1 LQKAKRAA
9 FPSNIKPMLATLTDE
24 PFDDEGWIYEIKWD
38 GYRAVSYL
46 RDGDVEIQSRNN
58 LSFTQKFKEVTDALK
73 EWKIN
78 AVIDGEIV
86 AMNDEGVASFQ
97 QLQNFATHGE
107 ETHLEYYVFDIL
119 WLDGKD
125 LTTLTLL
132 ERKAILEDIIPQDND
147 VIKYS
152 DHVEEKGKEFFELA
166 IEHGLEGIMAKKAD
180 SSYTKNFRTKLWLK
194 IKNNKR
200 LEAIICGFTEG
211 RKSRKHFGALVLGK
225 YVGDKLIYIGHTGT
239 GFNEKSLKK
248 VEKKL
253 APLVTDKIPFDKKP
267 KTNMPV
273 TWVKPK
279 LVCEIKFSEQTDEGI
294 LRHPVFM
301 GLREDK
307 EAKNE
312 KNVDV
317 IDADERETSG
327 VKRENEKAKSKS
339 QKTNKSENRNPKSEK
354 KSITKKTQNSKHRTQ
369 NMLVSPK
376 SKEETVNINGHDLK
390 FTNLDKIYFPD
401 EKITKRD
408 VLNYYYNI
416 MPYMLPYMKDRP
428 QSLNRHPNGIN
439 GKSFFQKDVTGKVA
453 EWLTTYYYKSES
465 SGDKNFLVCT
475 DEASLMYIASLGCIE
490 MNPWHSRIQ
499 HAENPDW
506 CVVDLDPDNNSYD
519 EVVEAAQTVKKVL
532 DAIDVPA
539 YPKTS
544 GSTGMHIYIPLGAK
558 YSYEQSKLLAE
569 LIVNIA
575 YREISSFTSLE
586 RNPSKRKGKIYL
598 DFLQNRTIQTIASPY
613 SLRPRPGATVSTPL
627 DWSEVKKGL
636 RPTQFTMHN
645 IFDRLKDVGDM
656 FKPVLEKGIDLAK
669 TLQKVNSL

>member
-1 LQKAKRAA
+1 
-9 FPSNIKPMLATLTDE
+9 MLATLTDE
-24 PFDDEGWIYEIKWD
+24 PFDDPGWIYEIKWD

-46 RDGDVEIQSRNN
+46 NNGEVEIQSRNN
-58 LSFTQKFKEVTDALK
+58 QSFTQKFKEVTDALK
-73 EWKIN
+73 QWKVN
-78 AVIDGEIV
+78 AVVDGEIV
-86 AMNDEGVASFQ
+86 AMNEEGVANFQ
-97 QLQNFATHGE
+97 QLQNFATHGK

-125 LTTLTLL
+125 LTDLALL
-132 ERKAILEDIIPQDND
+132 ERKAILENILPQDDD
-147 VIKYS
+147 VIKFS
-152 DHVEEKGKEFFELA
+152 DHIEEKGKEFFEVA
-166 IEHGLEGIMAKKAD
+166 NEHGLEGIMAKKAD
-180 SSYTKNFRTKLWLK
+180 STYTKNFRSKLWLK

-239 GFNEKSLKK
+239 GFNEKSLKE

-253 APLVTDKIPFDKKP
+253 EPLVTNKIPFDKKP

-279 LVCEIKFSEQTDEGI
+279 LVCEIKFSEETDEGI

-312 KNVDV
+312 KNVEV
-317 IDADERETSG
+317 VDADERETSHM
-327 VKRENEKAKSKS
+327 KRESSKKKTNNKK
-339 QKTNKSENRNPKSEK
+339 QITNKSEER
-354 KSITKKTQNSKHRTQ
+354 NSKLETKGINQKANNSKRKNQ
-369 NMLVSPK
+369 NMLLSPTA
-376 SKEETVNINGHDLK
+376 KEETININGHDLK
-390 FTNLDKIYFPD
+390 FTNLDKIYFPG

-408 VLNYYYNI
+408 VLNYYYKI
-416 MPYMLPYMKDRP
+416 MPYILPYMKDRP

-439 GKSFFQKDVTGKVA
+439 GKNFFQKDVTGKVA
-453 EWLTTYYYKSES
+453 DWLTTYYYKSES
-465 SGDKNFLVCT
+465 SGDKHFLVCT

-506 CVVDLDPDNNSYD
+506 CVIDLDPDDNSYD
-519 EVVEAAQTVKKVL
+519 EVVEAAQAVKKVL
-532 DAIDVPA
+532 DAINVPA

-544 GSTGMHIYIPLGAK
+544 GATGMHIYIPLGAK
-558 YSYEQSKLLAE
+558 YSYDQSKLLAE
-569 LIVNIA
+569 LVVNIVHN
-575 YREISSFTSLE
+575 EISSFTSLE

-598 DFLQNRTIQTIASPY
+598 DFLQNRTIQTIASAY
-613 SLRPRPGATVSTPL
+613 SLRPKPGATVSTPL

-636 RPTQFTMHN
+636 RPSQFTIHN
-645 IFDRLKDVGDM
+645 IFDRLKDVGDI
-656 FKPVLEKGIDLAK
+656 FKPVLEKGIDLKK
-669 TLQKVNSL
+669 TLEKINSL

>member
-1 LQKAKRAA
+1 
-9 FPSNIKPMLATLTDE
+9 MLATLTDE
-24 PFDDEGWIYEIKWD
+24 PFDDAGWIYEIKWD

-46 RDGDVEIQSRNN
+46 NKGEVEILSRNN
-58 LSFTQKFKEVTDALK
+58 LSFTQKFIEVTNALK
-73 EWKIN
+73 QWNID
-78 AVIDGEIV
+78 AVLDGEIV
-86 AMNDEGVASFQ
+86 AMNEEGVANFQ
-97 QLQNFATHGE
+97 QLQNFATKGE
-107 ETHLEYYVFDIL
+107 DVHLEYYIFDIL

-125 LTTLTLL
+125 LTDLTLL
-132 ERKAILEDIIPQDND
+132 ERKSILQSIIPQND
-147 VIKYS
+147 AVIKFS
-152 DHVEEKGKEFFELA
+152 DHIEEKGTEFFELA
-166 IEHGLEGIMAKKAD
+166 TKRGLEGIMAKKAD
-180 SSYTKNFRTKLWLK
+180 STYTKNFRTKQWLK

-225 YVGDKLIYIGHTGT
+225 YEGNKLIYIGHTGT
-239 GFNEKSLKK
+239 GFNEKSLNE

-253 APLVTDKIPFDKKP
+253 TPLVTDKLPFPKKP

-279 LVCEIKFSEQTDEGI
+279 LVCEIKFSEITDEGI

-312 KNVDV
+312 MNVEV
-317 IDADERETSG
+317 VDADER
-327 VKRENEKAKSKS
+327 NKSKV
-339 QKTNKSENRNPKSEK
+339 KIK
-354 KSITKKTQNSKHRTQ
+354 KSKTTETKNPESDNSQIKKNHKLKTTNSKQLLPLT
-369 NMLVSPK
+369 
-376 SKEETVNINGHDLK
+376 SKEETININGHDLK
-390 FTNLDKIYFPD
+390 FTNLDKLYWPD

-408 VLNYYYNI
+408 MLNYYYNI
-416 MPYMLPYMKDRP
+416 MPYILPYMKDRP
-428 QSLNRHPNGIN
+428 QSLNRFPNGIK
-439 GKSFFQKDVTGKVA
+439 GESFYQKNVGGKVA
-453 EWLTTYYYKSES
+453 DWLTTYDYKSES
-465 SGDKNFLVCT
+465 SGDKKFLVCT

-499 HAENPDW
+499 TAENPDW
-506 CVVDLDPDNNSYD
+506 CVVDLDPDDNNTYD
-519 EVVEAAQTVKKVL
+519 QVIEVAQVVKKVL

-569 LIVNIA
+569 LIVNMVYPEVA
-575 YREISSFTSLE
+575 EFTSLE

-598 DFLQNRTIQTIASPY
+598 DFLQNRTIQTIAAPY
-613 SLRPRPGATVSTPL
+613 SLRPKPGATVSTPL

-636 RPTQFTMHN
+636 TIKQFNITT
-645 IFDRLKDVGDM
+645 IFDRVKNVGDI
-656 FKPVLEKGIDLAK
+656 FKPVLEKGIDLKK
-669 TLQKVNSL
+669 TLEKINGL

>member
-1 LQKAKRAA
+1 
-9 FPSNIKPMLATLTDE
+9 MLATLTDE
-24 PFDDEGWIYEIKWD
+24 PFDDTGWIYEIKWD

-46 RDGDVEIQSRNN
+46 NKGSVEILSRNN
-58 LSFTQKFKEVTDALK
+58 LSFTQKFKEVAEALK
-73 EWKIN
+73 AWNIN

-86 AMNDEGVASFQ
+86 AMNDKGVASFQ
-97 QLQNFATHGE
+97 QLQNFANKGE
-107 ETHLEYYVFDIL
+107 STHLIYYVFDII

-125 LTTLTLL
+125 LTNLTLL
-132 ERKAILEDIIPQDND
+132 ERKNILQSLMPEDDS

-152 DHVEEKGKEFFELA
+152 DHIEEKGTAFFELA
-166 IEHGLEGIMAKKAD
+166 TQRGLEGIMAKKSD
-180 SSYTKNFRTKLWLK
+180 STYTKNFRTKLWLK

-200 LEAIICGFTEG
+200 LEAIICGFTQG

-225 YVGDKLIYIGHTGT
+225 YEGDQLIYIGHTGT
-239 GFNEKSLKK
+239 GFNDKNLGE

-253 APLVTDKIPFDKKP
+253 APLVTVKTPFSKKP

-273 TWVKPK
+273 TWVKPR
-279 LVCEIKFSEQTDEGI
+279 LVCEIKFSEVTDEGI

-312 KNVDV
+312 MNVEV
-317 IDADERETSG
+317 VDADERNNS
-327 VKRENEKAKSKS
+327 KSKIKKS
-339 QKTNKSENRNPKSEK
+339 KKSGSENPKPENSQSK
-354 KSITKKTQNSKHRTQ
+354 KNSKYKTQNAEHKTQNSKQLLPST
-369 NMLVSPK
+369 
-376 SKEETVNINGHDLK
+376 SKEETININNHELK
-390 FTNLDKIYFPD
+390 FTNLDKLYWPD

-408 VLNYYYNI
+408 MLNYYYNI
-416 MPYMLPYMKDRP
+416 MPYILPYMKDRP
-428 QSLNRHPNGIN
+428 QSLNRFPNGIK
-439 GKSFFQKDVTGKVA
+439 GESFYQKNVSGKVA
-453 EWLTTYYYKSES
+453 DWLTTYDYKSAS
-465 SGDKNFLVCT
+465 SGDKKFLVCT

-506 CVVDLDPDNNSYD
+506 CVVDLDPDDNNTF
-519 EVVEAAQTVKKVL
+519 EQVIKAAQAVKKVL

-569 LIVNIA
+569 LIVNIV
-575 YREISSFTSLE
+575 YQDISSFTSLE
-586 RNPSKRKGKIYL
+586 RNLSKRKGKIYL
-598 DFLQNRTIQTIASPY
+598 DFLQNRTIQTIAAPY
-613 SLRPRPGATVSTPL
+613 SLRPKPGATVSTPL

-636 RPTQFTMHN
+636 TIKQFNINT
-645 IFDRLKDVGDM
+645 IFDRLKDVGDI
-656 FKPVLEKGIDLAK
+656 FKPVLEKGIDLKK
-669 TLQKVNSL
+669 TLEKINSL

>member
-1 LQKAKRAA
+1 
-9 FPSNIKPMLATLTDE
+9 MLATLTDE

-38 GYRAVSYL
+38 GYRAVGYL
-46 RDGDVEIQSRNN
+46 NNGIVEIQSRNN

-73 EWKIN
+73 QWNVN

-86 AMNDEGVASFQ
+86 AMNDNGIASFQ

-107 ETHLEYYVFDIL
+107 ATHLEYYVFDIL

-125 LTTLTLL
+125 LTELTLL
-132 ERKAILEDIIPQDND
+132 ERKYILHSIMPADED
-147 VIKYS
+147 VIKFS
-152 DHVEEKGKEFFELA
+152 DHIEGKGKAFFKLA
-166 IEHGLEGIMAKKAD
+166 TEKGLEGIMAKKSD
-180 SSYTKNFRTKLWLK
+180 STYTKNFRTKLWLK

-225 YVGDKLIYIGHTGT
+225 YEGEKLIYIGHTGT
-239 GFNEKSLKK
+239 GFNEKSLKE
-248 VEKKL
+248 VEKEL
-253 APLVTDKIPFDKKP
+253 ASLITDKSPFDKKP

-312 KNVDV
+312 KNVEV
-317 IDADERETSG
+317 VDADERP
-327 VKRENEKAKSKS
+327 KDENKNSKNKS
-339 QKTNKSENRNPKSEK
+339 QKTNKSKETNSKSEK
-354 KSITKKTQNSKHRTQ
+354 KNSKLKTQNSKQ
-369 NMLVSPK
+369 LLSPS
-376 SKEETVNINGHDLK
+376 SKEETININGHNLK
-390 FTNLDKIYFPD
+390 FTNLDKIYWPK
-401 EKITKRD
+401 ERITKRD
-408 VLNYYYNI
+408 MLNYYYNI

-439 GKSFFQKDVTGKVA
+439 GESFYQKNVTGKVA
-453 EWLTTYYYKSES
+453 EWLTTYHYKSES

-499 HAENPDW
+499 HADNPDW
-506 CVVDLDPDNNSYD
+506 CVIDLDPDDNSYD
-519 EVVEAAQTVKKVL
+519 EVVEAAQAVKKVL

-569 LIVNIA
+569 LIVNIVHHD
-575 YREISSFTSLE
+575 ILSFTSLE
-586 RNPSKRKGKIYL
+586 RNPAKRKGKIYL

-613 SLRPRPGATVSTPL
+613 SLRPKPGATVSTPL
-627 DWSEVKKGL
+627 HWDEVKKGL
-636 RPTQFTMHN
+636 TPKQFTIHN
-645 IFDRLKDVGDM
+645 IFDRLKDVGDI
-656 FKPVLEKGIDLAK
+656 FKPVLEKGIDLEK
-669 TLQKVNSL
+669 TLKKVNSL